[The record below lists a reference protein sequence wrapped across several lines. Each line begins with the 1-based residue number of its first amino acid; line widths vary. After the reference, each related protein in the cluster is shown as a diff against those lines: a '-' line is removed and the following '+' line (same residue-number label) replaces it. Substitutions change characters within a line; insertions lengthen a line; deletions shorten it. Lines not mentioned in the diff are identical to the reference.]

1 MEKKHFREKKKCALF
16 AQQELYNVNT
26 ILAHTTKS
34 MRKVQI

>member
-1 MEKKHFREKKKCALF
+1 MEKKYLREKKCALF

-26 ILAHTTKS
+26 ILAHTIKS